1 MVDIQTQQSTADGT
15 SLPSI
20 VKVGALSALGGL
32 TYGGVSG
39 ILRASPH
46 PVIHSISHSIHWAA
60 FGSSFWWLRTN
71 ILHMHFQDNA
81 TPKQRAYTSAIAG
94 GISGGVVTRVMGGK
108 LIPGAVVFSMVGF
121 LGQSSYN
128 AIERWRQENE
138 GRPSK
143 SILQR
148 MADSRWIP
156 LRSLSDE
163 EFRNILNEKLLAIEA
178 EISIL
183 DEKIQELER
192 ERVSQSSN
200 SRTSQSS

>member
-1 MVDIQTQQSTADGT
+1 M
-15 SLPSI
+15 
-20 VKVGALSALGGL
+20 
-32 TYGGVSG
+32 
-39 ILRASPH
+39 
-46 PVIHSISHSIHWAA
+46 
-60 FGSSFWWLRTN
+60 
-71 ILHMHFQDNA
+71 
-81 TPKQRAYTSAIAG
+81 
-94 GISGGVVTRVMGGK
+94 
-108 LIPGAVVFSMVGF
+108 IPGAVVFSMVGF